1 MTVVIF
7 LLYFHLLFFFFVLLL
22 TMFISLFYGPQV
34 RSSKQSWRFLIYYG
48 HYCPIFLNSYFM
60 VIGSVS
66 LLLLCKE
73 REREREISSLNQQKK
88 LIFQISPSIA
98 CLKNSVFTIAFL
110 REHEPIYPITKTAS
124 NSVILK
130 AWNSII
136 FVVLSILQLL

>member
-1 MTVVIF
+1 
-7 LLYFHLLFFFFVLLL
+7 
-22 TMFISLFYGPQV
+22 
-34 RSSKQSWRFLIYYG
+34 
-48 HYCPIFLNSYFM
+48 M

-88 LIFQISPSIA
+88 LIFQISSSIA

-110 REHEPIYPITKTAS
+110 REYEPIYPITKTVS

-130 AWNSII
+130 ALNSII
-136 FVVLSILQLL
+136 FVVLSIL